1 MLPLEVTTS
10 VARPV
15 WLAGYTSREL
25 DLPRLGEG
33 DTAGG
38 GGEFCRVM
46 GDAASGRGGVMCCR
60 FITLC

>member
-46 GDAASGRGGVMCCR
+46 GDAASGRGG
-60 FITLC
+60 